1 MKKLFRRFMLF
12 GLGFAIS
19 SVFVYFFMYRNRTL
33 PAFWPAGKVKE
44 KIDHSKRISN
54 ADSCYFACLGWDEA
68 LLKAAVNDGD
78 VYFSK
83 SKPRQKPCSQ
93 YVIEVENPK
102 LKTVWLNI
110 QSCDSTFAISNV
122 YAPEDMT
129 TDLCGE
135 CK

>member
-1 MKKLFRRFMLF
+1 MLF

-33 PAFWPAGKVKE
+33 PAFWPSGKVKE
-44 KIDHSKRISN
+44 KIDHSKRISD
-54 ADSCYFACLGWDEA
+54 ADSCRFACLGWDEA
-68 LLKAAVNDGD
+68 QLKTAINDGD

-93 YVIEVENPK
+93 YIIEVENPK

-110 QSCDSTFAISNV
+110 QSCDSTYSILNV
-122 YAPEDMT
+122 YAPEEMT
-129 TDLCGE
+129 KDICAE
-135 CK
+135 CR